1 MRTATGPRDVAT
13 LDALA
18 LDAGERVLIEASAGT
33 GKTWTIAA
41 LYLRLVLGHGRRPTG
56 IVVTTFTDAA
66 ASELSERIRSRL
78 GAALTAA
85 EADDA
90 TRASDD
96 ADWLATRWSDE
107 SRRAADR
114 LALMTALADL
124 PAAPIGTLHSLAR
137 RILIDFAIE
146 PGAFDLIDD
155 AEFLAE
161 AVDDALRLLAADPAP
176 GARWWRRDRRRL
188 ENALRTLLG
197 GSRAVDHTAPD
208 AIADWLS
215 EEHRAALRDLAASPG
230 LFLPKKKAVANA
242 LERLAAFL
250 DAGDLSA
257 TLSGGKA
264 LAALDL
270 DDQVSPARIAELA
283 GATLFRDALRI
294 DRWLRMEPERRDAG
308 RVLAAL
314 VERVRGWRTQRLAE
328 RGAHSF
334 DSLIATAH
342 AALTASDRSLADRVH
357 QRWPVVLVDECQD
370 TDARQFAMIDAIGRD
385 VDGTPRGLTVLI
397 GDPKQ
402 AIYRFRGGDLDAY
415 LAAIASATQRLTLA
429 TNYRSSRAC
438 VAAVNRF
445 YALTAPGFHSSM
457 PGRPLAP
464 PPIDHHPVAASG
476 KPDATPLTIAGAVPT
491 AALTLHYLADP
502 PTATGPRRERALA
515 ASAAQ
520 IAALLGGGQARIGDR
535 PLAAGDLA
543 VLLPRN
549 ADVARLRELLAD
561 VGVAAVGSGRD
572 SVFETDAAADLAI
585 VLAALVDADGDLP
598 SLAAALATP
607 LLGRNRADL
616 ITLRTD
622 PATQAHAWTQRQA
635 WRAAW
640 LARGVLAL
648 VLALID
654 SAVAAGVALDERT
667 LTDLVHLGELLATPE
682 AGGTPAAQ
690 LSWLRR
696 QLAEPHDPRAG
707 RERQLRLPSDAGR
720 VRLMTL
726 HAAKGLEFG
735 IVFLPLMWMHAWQ
748 ERNTTAEYTAADGRR
763 GYDVG
768 SLDYADHL
776 EHTRV
781 EDQDER
787 FRTLYVALTR
797 AIHACHVQVLPPSR
811 PRDGRANARP
821 PADPE
826 RSALDVLIE
835 RLLPRRAEIE
845 PVRDGLLWCD
855 DVGQVESPAPLA
867 AADID
872 TSSWSVRPLPPP
884 RRLRR
889 SASFSSL
896 VGPHAAAVDH
906 AVGAEDEFVAA
917 RDDDDGRDAGS
928 NDSAHAEILALA
940 DHRGPEFGNALHQ
953 VFEER
958 APGPA
963 RDADAALID
972 EALQRHLP
980 ALIAAERQRL
990 AAQLGQRIGA
1000 CLDADLGGGLTLA
1013 GLPSADQVV
1022 EPGFHFAA
1030 EGIDVGALLALLV
1043 GRGLLDPDTHATP
1056 RAPLDGLVSG
1066 RIDLVLRHDGRYHLL
1081 DYKSNWLGT
1090 RVDDYRGD
1098 ALAAAMR
1105 AQNYPLQ
1112 ALLYMVALERWLRE
1126 RLAGYERER
1135 HLGDAIYLF
1144 VRAAGLAP
1152 GAGVWRQHFDD
1163 ALLDAAQAILSGGA
1177 PEMPA

>member
-1 MRTATGPRDVAT
+1 MNVETGPRDVAS

-41 LYLRLVLGHGRRPTG
+41 LYLRLVLGHGRRPTS

-78 GAALTAA
+78 GTALAAA
-85 EADDA
+85 EAGDA
-90 TRASDD
+90 SLAKDD
-96 ADWLATRWSDE
+96 ADWLATRWHDE
-107 SRRAADR
+107 GERAADR

-124 PAAPIGTLHSLAR
+124 PSAPLGTLHSLAR

-146 PGAFDLIDD
+146 PGAFELIDD
-155 AEFLAE
+155 AEFLDE
-161 AVDDALRLLAADPAP
+161 AVDDALRLLAADHAP
-176 GARWWRRDRRRL
+176 GARWWRHDRRRL
-188 ENALRTLLG
+188 ERALGTLLG
-197 GSRAVDHTAPD
+197 GGREVDGTAPET
-208 AIADWLS
+208 IADWLS
-215 EEHRAALRDLAASPG
+215 AERRAALRDLAASPG
-230 LFLPKKKAVANA
+230 LFLPKKTKVINA

-250 DAGDLSA
+250 DAGDLAA
-257 TLSGGKA
+257 TLSGGTA
-264 LAALDL
+264 IAAIDL

-283 GATLFRDALRI
+283 GAPLFREAMRI

-308 RVLAAL
+308 RVLTVL
-314 VERVRGWRTQRLAE
+314 VERVRGWRERRLAE

-342 AALTASDRSLADRVH
+342 AALTAADRTLADRVH

-370 TDARQFAMIDAIGRD
+370 TDARQFAMIDAIARD
-385 VDGTPRGLTVLI
+385 ADGVPRGLTVLI

-402 AIYRFRGGDLDAY
+402 AIYRFRGGDLGAY

-429 TNYRSSRAC
+429 TNFRSSRAC
-438 VAAVNRF
+438 VAAVNRL
-445 YALTAPGFHSSM
+445 YALAAPGFHGSAE
-457 PGRPLAP
+457 GRPLAP
-464 PPIDHHPVAASG
+464 PPIDHYPVAASG
-476 KPDATPLTIAGAVPT
+476 KPDATPLTIAGAEPT

-502 PTATGPRRERALA
+502 PTSAGARRERAL
-515 ASAAQ
+515 SACAGQ
-520 IAALLGGGQARIGDR
+520 IASLLGGGQARIGDR
-535 PLAAGDLA
+535 PLEPGDLA

-561 VGVAAVGSGRD
+561 AGVAAVGSGRD

-607 LLGRNRADL
+607 LLGRDRADL
-616 ITLRTD
+616 IALRTD
-622 PATQAHAWTQRQA
+622 PATQARAWAQRQA
-635 WRAAW
+635 WRAVW
-640 LARGVLAL
+640 LERGALAL

-654 SAVAAGVALDERT
+654 GAVAAGVVLDERA
-667 LTDLVHLGELLATPE
+667 LTDLVHLGELLATPD
-682 AGGTPAAQ
+682 AGGTPATQ
-690 LSWLRR
+690 LSWFRR

-768 SLDYADHL
+768 SIDYADHL
-776 EHTRV
+776 ERGKF

-797 AIHACHVQVLPPSR
+797 AIHACHVHVLPPSR
-811 PRDGRANARP
+811 PRDGRAGARP

-826 RSALDVLIE
+826 RSALDVLVE
-835 RLLPRRAEIE
+835 RLLPQ
-845 PVRDGLLWCD
+845 RDALAAGDALSWCD
-855 DVGQVESPAPLA
+855 HAWPVAPPAPLA
-867 AADID
+867 ATPVD
-872 TSSWSVRPLPPP
+872 TTGWAARPLPPP

-896 VGPHAAAVDH
+896 AGHPAAAADH
-906 AVGAEDEFVAA
+906 AVGAEDEFAAAHGVDDGVAA
-917 RDDDDGRDAGS
+917 DPDDT
-928 NDSAHAEILALA
+928 AHAELLALA

-958 APGPA
+958 LAGPSHGT
-963 RDADAALID
+963 DAALID
-972 EALQRHLP
+972 AALQRHLP

-990 AAQLGQRIGA
+990 VVPLTQRIGA
-1000 CLDADLGGGLTLA
+1000 CLAADLGGGLSLA
-1013 GLPSADQVV
+1013 ALPAADKVV

-1030 EGIDVGALLALLV
+1030 EGIDVAALLALLV
-1043 GRGLLDPDTHATP
+1043 GRGLLDPDVTATV

-1066 RIDLVLRHDGRYHLL
+1066 RIDLVLRHGGRYHLL
-1081 DYKSNWLGT
+1081 DYKSNWLGA
-1090 RVDDYRGD
+1090 RVDDYGGD

-1105 AQNYPLQ
+1105 AQQYPLQ
-1112 ALLYMVALERWLRE
+1112 ALLYMVALERWLTE
-1126 RLAGYERER
+1126 RLAGYARER

-1163 ALLDAAQAILSGGA
+1163 ALLDAAQAILSGA
-1177 PEMPA
+1177 AAETRA